1 MEWKRKSSGVSQAGV
16 PNELINIS
24 SNNIVRYV
32 KYLRFLFMFFCDHK
46 SLLNEYKKKTL
57 NGSKGE
63 AYRYPILWDAGV
75 QRGSM
80 LTFVSL

>member
-46 SLLNEYKKKTL
+46 SLLNEYKKKHWMEARGRPTDIQFCEML
-57 NGSKGE
+57 GS
-63 AYRYPILWDAGV
+63 
-75 QRGSM
+75 RGDQC
-80 LTFVSL
+80 